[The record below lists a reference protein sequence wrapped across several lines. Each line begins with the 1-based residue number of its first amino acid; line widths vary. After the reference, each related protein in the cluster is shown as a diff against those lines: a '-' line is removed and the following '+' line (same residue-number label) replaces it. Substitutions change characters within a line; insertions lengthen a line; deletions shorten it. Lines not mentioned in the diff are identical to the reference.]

1 MSKRN
6 RDESSR
12 IDMILIII
20 IMISIV
26 WSLYCRLRVMEFVAR
41 R

>member
-6 RDESSR
+6 RDENSGF
-12 IDMILIII
+12 DMIIVII

-26 WSLYCRLRVMEFVAR
+26 WSLYCRLRVMEYMAR

>member
-1 MSKRN
+1 MKRN

-12 IDMILIII
+12 IDMIMVII

-26 WSLYCRLRVMEFVAR
+26 WSLYCRLRVLEYVAR
-41 R
+41 M